1 MHSHP
6 SSDSNVLRTPAEIAM
21 SRLST
26 VLTLA
31 VHGACVAA
39 LLVPLT
45 RKALILAV
53 LGYLIRMW
61 AVTTGYHRY
70 FSHRSFK
77 TGRVF
82 QFVLAWLG
90 ASAMENGPLWWAS
103 WHRRHHKHSD
113 QEGDRH
119 SPVRFGFWRSHMGW
133 FLWGEADYPDL
144 SNVQDL
150 AKFPELCWIEKYK
163 WVPLVS
169 YASMCWLVGGLS
181 GVMWGFF
188 VSSIVVLH
196 ATALINSLAHIFGT
210 RRFETTDG
218 SRNNWLLSLLTFGE
232 GWHNN
237 HHHEMSS
244 ARQGYVW
251 WEIDASYYILWLL
264 SKVGVVWDVRTH
276 ASIAAR
282 KRAMRLPA
290 TARATNNAA
299 SPQCTNS

>member
-1 MHSHP
+1 MQPHIARSP
-6 SSDSNVLRTPAEIAM
+6 LSGVGRTSGEIAM

-39 LLVPLT
+39 LFVPLT
-45 RKALILAV
+45 RMAAALAV
-53 LGYLIRMW
+53 LGYLVRMW

-82 QFVLAWLG
+82 QFVLGWLG

-113 QEGDRH
+113 QDGDMH
-119 SPVRFGFWRSHMGW
+119 SPVRYGFWRSHMGW

-163 WVPLVS
+163 WVPLVTH
-169 YASMCWLVGGLS
+169 AALCWLLGGLP
-181 GVMWGFF
+181 GLMWGFF
-188 VSSIVVLH
+188 VSSILVLH
-196 ATALINSLAHIFGT
+196 ATALINSLAHIFGS
-210 RRFETTDG
+210 RRFETKDG
-218 SRNNWLLSLLTFGE
+218 SRNNMLLSLLTFGE

-237 HHHEMSS
+237 HHHEMTS

-264 SKVGVVWDVRTH
+264 EKVGIVWDVRTH
-276 ASIAAR
+276 ASIAR
-282 KRAMRLPA
+282 
-290 TARATNNAA
+290 ARAR
-299 SPQCTNS
+299 SL